1 MRESLKSANLI
12 NRKAGL
18 EGKVY
23 LKLGK
28 IIWKQRRAGRMN
40 AKCHSWAA
48 AIDGNNQKGNDEEK
62 INKKDL
68 GIVVAGTEN
77 VLCCHGKGGCRRCEM
92 ILLLCSVLSG
102 PWLELGAGF

>member
-23 LKLGK
+23 LKLDE

-40 AKCHSWAA
+40 AKCHS
-48 AIDGNNQKGNDEEK
+48 
-62 INKKDL
+62 
-68 GIVVAGTEN
+68 
-77 VLCCHGKGGCRRCEM
+77 
-92 ILLLCSVLSG
+92 
-102 PWLELGAGF
+102 